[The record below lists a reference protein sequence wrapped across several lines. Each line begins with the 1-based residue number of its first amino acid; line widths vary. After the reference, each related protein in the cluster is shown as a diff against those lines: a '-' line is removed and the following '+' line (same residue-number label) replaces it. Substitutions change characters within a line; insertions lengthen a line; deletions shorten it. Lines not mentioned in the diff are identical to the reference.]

1 MLGQSCPM
9 HFSTIA
15 KWQRRC
21 DRLSALMRRIKLP
34 HLDQFEADGQTFS
47 LPLSTV
53 DPPKDL
59 PARDE
64 LEYLAGFFDGDGCVT
79 LNQRSGKISLQIDQ
93 RAASAGVLISFRNAF
108 GGGIY
113 RGRPPTGFHE
123 AVLTWAVRG
132 ARVKQAA
139 QLLASVPPM
148 KQAQLRIAAACP
160 NGIPQCWN
168 GVAEDL
174 RTLKRKDHIPSI
186 SCSWPYFAGFFDAEG
201 CVGIAA
207 NFAGLRLSV
216 TQVNDHVLQMLV
228 QFLHEN
234 FMTHWRVRH
243 EGQSSVLSC
252 SQRESCDQTLRCLLA
267 HGLRVKKAQAEL
279 ALNLT
284 EDNHLKTRDAVSSL
298 GGRQSRYKRLDDDG
312 VARAKL
318 ILKLQMQLHRTVCS
332 RRQRILAWEIS
343 QLQEEHALQKVIHQ
357 CRLLRSDIRQRLA
370 DGGNVVKDL
379 G

>member
-1 MLGQSCPM
+1 MLPLLCFGRLARNMLGQSCPM

-139 QLLASVPPM
+139 QLLASVPSM

-279 ALNLT
+279 ALNF
-284 EDNHLKTRDAVSSL
+284 DR
-298 GGRQSRYKRLDDDG
+298 RQSLED
-312 VARAKL
+312 
-318 ILKLQMQLHRTVCS
+318 S
-332 RRQRILAWEIS
+332 
-343 QLQEEHALQKVIHQ
+343 
-357 CRLLRSDIRQRLA
+357 
-370 DGGNVVKDL
+370 
-379 G
+379 